1 MSYGKLLQGKSK
13 ISSFF
18 CLGCPKHRGILSFKI
33 HDNVWPYMGNCK
45 ILLYHSVRFHR
56 ESLSLH
62 TCLDRVWVHVMDK
75 NIESDCSLSIIKDL
89 EGKREYKRSGQVPKL
104 SECNMSQPPIVWISV
119 YPCKSEQAFHQRIFW
134 FAVFQN
140 VISAGQTMSSFAAAN
155 TYSVLSF

>member
-1 MSYGKLLQGKSK
+1 MANSYRGRVKLAPFSLWAAPNTG
-13 ISSFF
+13 
-18 CLGCPKHRGILSFKI
+18 GILSFKI
-33 HDNVWPYMGNCK
+33 HDNMWPYMGNCK

-62 TCLDRVWVHVMDK
+62 TCLYRVWVHVMDK
-75 NIESDCSLSIIKDL
+75 NVESDCSLSIIKDL

-155 TYSVLSF
+155 TYSLLSF